1 MKNILQIQFSTKSAG
16 SSAWRLH
23 TMFNSI
29 PGCSSEIISL
39 YRDDEPKEGIT
50 YLPSFSLFK
59 SKVNNKLEKLLF
71 RYDKEKYGMFSN
83 PILGT
88 SICNHP
94 SFKKASI
101 IYIHWV
107 QLGVLTLNELVRIVK
122 SGKKIVFVLHDM
134 WGITGGCHNA
144 MDCNQY
150 ITGCENCPIF
160 DNQKSVIK
168 SQVEKK
174 KWIYAQSNVSFISP
188 SRWLADRTKESYVA
202 KGCDVR
208 YIPNYFDIKCFTP
221 SGELR
226 ELEPSEEESKPKII
240 SFAAA
245 NIFSVYKGFIYLVKA
260 LEYLPQIYPNPNVEI
275 QVIGEGELGELSS
288 IPYKIHRLG
297 YLKEEEDMANALQA
311 SDLFVIPSVM
321 ENQPTIIIESLSCG
335 VPVVGFKIGGIPD
348 MILHK
353 ENGYL
358 AEPVDYKDLAEGI
371 KYCLENKLRGFKL
384 DNFQP
389 EYVLDKHL
397 SFLKEA

>member
-1 MKNILQIQFSTKSAG
+1 MNNILQIQFSTKSAG

-39 YRDDEPKEGIT
+39 HKDEDPKEGIT
-50 YLPSFSLFK
+50 YLSSYSVIK
-59 SKVNNKLEKLLF
+59 SKVNNRLERYLYK
-71 RYDKEKYGMFSN
+71 YDKEKYGMFSN
-83 PILGT
+83 PVLGT
-88 SICNHP
+88 SISKHP

-101 IYIHWV
+101 VYIHWV
-107 QLGVLTLNELVRIVK
+107 QLGVVTLNELVRIVK
-122 SGKKIVFVLHDM
+122 SGKKVVFVLHDM

-144 MDCNQY
+144 MDCDQY
-150 ITGCENCPIF
+150 ISGCNNCPIF
-160 DNQKSVIK
+160 NKQQSVVK
-168 SQVEKK
+168 SQIEKK
-174 KWIYAQSNVSFISP
+174 KWIYAQPNVSFISP
-188 SRWLADRTKESYVA
+188 SRWLADRIRESYVA
-202 KGCDVR
+202 QGADVR
-208 YIPNYFDIKCFTP
+208 YIPNYFDIKCFSP

-226 ELEPSEEESKPKII
+226 ESDSTSEEVKPKVI
-240 SFAAA
+240 SFAAV
-245 NIFSVYKGFIYLVKA
+245 NIFSVYKGFKYLVKA
-260 LEYLPQIYPNPNVEI
+260 LEYLPEIYNNPHVEI
-275 QVIGEGELGELSS
+275 QMIGEGELGALSS
-288 IPYKIHRLG
+288 ISYKIHRLG
-297 YLKEEEDMANALQA
+297 YLKEEKEMADALKA

-335 VPVVGFKIGGIPD
+335 IPVVGFRIGGIPD

-371 KYCLENKLRGFKL
+371 KYCLENNLKGFKL
-384 DNFQP
+384 PNFQP